1 MFPTRVYRYYLVV
14 VGKLAG
20 ALYRRTYIKRLDE
33 SMKYEF

>member
-1 MFPTRVYRYYLVV
+1 MFPTRVYRHLVV